1 MLYTVSF
8 APSPKAIFRRNT
20 FGTPKFNQL
29 VRRNETVI
37 GAVWFRKLS
46 TNNLNLH
53 VLLATRTMSISLQTY
68 KFDRDSW
75 GMVIKRMLHTI
86 YQIFRAQET
95 AFPYQSKQRSTNIL
109 PGSINVVKK
118 TSYSMAIIQETS

>member
-1 MLYTVSF
+1 VGIFANHLILYTVSF

-20 FGTPKFNQL
+20 FGTPKFDQL

-53 VLLATRTMSISLQTY
+53 VLLATRTMSISLQTD

-75 GMVIKRMLHTI
+75 GMVIKRRLHTI
-86 YQIFRAQET
+86 YQIFRAQRNCFSVT
-95 AFPYQSKQRSTNIL
+95 IKAAFYQYFAW
-109 PGSINVVKK
+109 IN
-118 TSYSMAIIQETS
+118 